1 MRFEHIL
8 QIYWTKGLFFGGKLF
23 YTNKTWDEIF
33 VNTPGLGDTTKRLLL
48 SRFEVNHS
56 ISVVS
61 SEISDLE
68 DNRKL
73 DVVNTLNVIFSQL
86 NSVNNLPNELNRLNI
101 IRTYLIKSYR
111 GKCHALGKPVRGQRT
126 WSNAWNSYNLNKS
139 LRAFIANTKRQLKQ
153 NAREEKINYK
163 MTKKKYATKSK
174 KINKTVVKKNIWF

>member
-33 VNTPGLGDTTKRLLL
+33 NNTPGLGVSTKHLLL

-56 ISVVS
+56 IEAVS
-61 SEISDLE
+61 REINDLE
-68 DNRKL
+68 NFRKL
-73 DVVNTLNVIFSQL
+73 DVVNTLNVIFSQI
-86 NSVNNLPNELNRLNI
+86 NSVNNSPNELKRLNI
-101 IRTYLIKSYR
+101 IRSYLIKSYR

-126 WSNAWNSYNLNKS
+126 WANAWNSYNVNKS
-139 LRAFIANTKRQLKQ
+139 LRVFISNTKRQLKQ
-153 NAREEKINYK
+153 NMKEEKINYK

-174 KINKTVVKKNIWF
+174 KINKTVHKKNIWF